1 MVLMRNKLVRKQVSG
16 VNGQFTC
23 LLIINFVCLMRQ
35 QTQLSELL
43 FPFDPHCMELMP
55 SLLGKCRMQKDTVA
69 RQKALGKLRNGSAT
83 MPAKSKSLVLISAN
97 HRLRS
102 KLPFKSSIFR
112 KSFELNSLPA
122 SHASTKPQSSTNCQI
137 GLQVV
142 CLCSHVASNV
152 SVWRSQI
159 SL

>member
-55 SLLGKCRMQKDTVA
+55 SLLGKCGMQKDTVA

-83 MPAKSKSLVLISAN
+83 MPAK
-97 HRLRS
+97 
-102 KLPFKSSIFR
+102 
-112 KSFELNSLPA
+112 
-122 SHASTKPQSSTNCQI
+122 
-137 GLQVV
+137 
-142 CLCSHVASNV
+142 
-152 SVWRSQI
+152 
-159 SL
+159 